1 MEELGV
7 DWEGPVGPVGA
18 DDDTTIIV
26 EDIQSP
32 LTETQEVALTTLL
45 HDLCHQNDSSTE
57 EKWITQYLAAQTFV
71 CGEL

>member
-7 DWEGPVGPVGA
+7 DWEGPVGA
-18 DDDTTIIV
+18 DDDTIIIV

-45 HDLCHQNDSSTE
+45 AYLCHQNDSSTE
-57 EKWITQYLAAQTFV
+57 EKWITQYLAAQAFV
-71 CGEL
+71 RGEL